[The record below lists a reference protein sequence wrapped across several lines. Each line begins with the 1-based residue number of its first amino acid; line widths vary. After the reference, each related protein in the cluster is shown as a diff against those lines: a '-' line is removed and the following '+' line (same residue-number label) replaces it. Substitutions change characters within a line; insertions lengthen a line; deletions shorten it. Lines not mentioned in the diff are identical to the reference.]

1 MKHVNLQ
8 SLDTLCCIAR
18 LGTFHAAAQHLHTTQ
33 PTISGRIRDLE
44 TAVGVPLFQRQ
55 GRRMALTIQGR
66 ELIRKIEPLLLAL
79 DDALVSLDNPSA
91 ASGVVRIGAGEI
103 VVSSWLPA
111 LIGQLKQLMPN
122 VSYEIEVDLTVNM
135 RHQLENGQ
143 IDIAIVAAPIVINQI
158 ESLSLGYVP
167 MVWAIAPALKA
178 SVGKRRLPP
187 GELLQRFPVWS
198 LHRPSAIFP
207 MTQAALKRFGVQ
219 TASIDTS
226 NNIHSTIQMILH
238 GCGIALLPKV
248 LIQEHLRL
256 GALELLSATLPEPKL
271 EFVIA
276 WNTEQAQSTI
286 KHIVDMAVAASAFP
300 KMRLIKSP
308 RASP

>member
-8 SLDTLCCIAR
+8 SLETLCSIAR

-44 TAVGVPLFQRQ
+44 IAVGVPLFQRQ
-55 GRRMALTIQGR
+55 GRRMVLTIQGR
-66 ELIRKIEPLLLAL
+66 ELIRRIEPLLLAL
-79 DDALVSLDNPSA
+79 DDALVSLNNPSA
-91 ASGVVRIGAGEI
+91 VTGVVRIGAGEI

-111 LIGQLKQLMPN
+111 LIGQLKQQMPKL
-122 VSYEIEVDLTVNM
+122 SYEIEVDLTVNM

-143 IDIAIVAAPIVINQI
+143 IDIAIVAAPVVINQI
-158 ESLSLGYVP
+158 ESLPLGYVP
-167 MVWAIAPALKA
+167 MVWTIAPVLKD
-178 SVGKRRLPP
+178 SVAKRRLSL
-187 GELLQRFPVWS
+187 GELLRYFPVWS

-207 MTQAALKRFGVQ
+207 MTQAALKHFGVQ
-219 TASIDTS
+219 AAGIDTT
-226 NNIHSTIQMILH
+226 NNIHSMIQMILN

-248 LIQEHLRL
+248 LIQEYLRL
-256 GALELLSATLPEPKL
+256 GALELLSPSLPEPKL

-286 KHIVDMAVAASAFP
+286 KHIVDMAVAASTFR
-300 KMRLIKSP
+300 KRVSTK
-308 RASP
+308 